1 MNEGSVIG
9 LTWRTGTAV
18 LEAALIGGVVH
29 LCKEQ
34 SSARRVFTGSCEQGM
49 RARERRAV

>member
-9 LTWRTGTAV
+9 LAWRTGMAV
-18 LEAALIGGVVH
+18 LEAALIGGVVR

-34 SSARRVFTGSCEQGM
+34 SSARRMFTSSCEQGV
-49 RARERRAV
+49 RVRERRAV